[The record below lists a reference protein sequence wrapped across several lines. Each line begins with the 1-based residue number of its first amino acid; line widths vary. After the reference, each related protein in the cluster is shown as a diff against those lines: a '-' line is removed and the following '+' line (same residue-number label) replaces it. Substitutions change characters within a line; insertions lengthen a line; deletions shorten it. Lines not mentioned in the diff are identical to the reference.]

1 MRDKAIPPPD
11 LATVLRIAD
20 SIYPEFY
27 GKIGGMESVDR
38 IRRIGEE
45 VKHRIHPA

>member
-1 MRDKAIPPPD
+1 MRDKAFMHPD
-11 LATVLRIAD
+11 LTTFLRIAD

-45 VKHRIHPA
+45 VKRRIHPA

>member
-1 MRDKAIPPPD
+1 MRDKAITHPD
-11 LATVLRIAD
+11 FTTLLRIAD

-38 IRRIGEE
+38 IQKIGEE
-45 VKHRIHPA
+45 VK